1 MQLSMTMRVPAAQ
14 VRVGQGH
21 CVTGAFRA
29 ALDTFKDERGEIN
42 HKNRQT
48 RHASYIHGW
57 EPIAGSAVAGGA
69 ISPLTHSL
77 LNS

>member
-1 MQLSMTMRVPAAQ
+1 MQLSMTM